1 MTEDADVT
9 VVPTKPTKPK
19 RRDTMRRAALV
30 TQVDD
35 GPEPGTLREGPRR
48 ILIAGA
54 HRLVAVHL
62 IEQLLADANVDVVIA
77 VTRGT
82 CPPSLLGADPERFLF
97 VSADLSKRRQVD
109 NLFLLDRLREKPLDT
124 VLHLAFQGD
133 PSGYTKRNHDFNVN
147 SAKHLLEASLRHLVG
162 KYIFL
167 SSDAVYRIGARG
179 DYKVREDAELN
190 LDPKVHPILR
200 DTIDAEFI
208 CRAKM
213 DDLETE
219 VMVLRPSGVFGG
231 GVISGLN
238 LLFESNPPVLPVG
251 FDPMINPTTKE
262 NLSRDLMLAINLH
275 GKGVYNVA
283 GVTVGPLSKFLEERG
298 IAPLRVPGPA
308 LKLLNRA
315 QRLLGMTRY
324 HAGFHPRRLY
334 YSLVLDD
341 SRFEKIFRAHQN
353 RVPGVGG
360 G

>member
-1 MTEDADVT
+1 MSDDAEVKAT
-9 VVPTKPTKPK
+9 PGRKK

-30 TQVDD
+30 TQVDE
-35 GPEPGTLREGPRR
+35 GPEPGTLRAGRR
-48 ILIAGA
+48 RVLIAGA

-62 IEQLLADANVDVVIA
+62 IEHLLADPNVDA
-77 VTRGT
+77 VMAVARGA
-82 CPPSLLGADPERFLF
+82 CPPSLLGADPERFHF

-109 NLFLLDRLREKPLDT
+109 NLFLLDRFRDKPLDT
-124 VLHLAFQGD
+124 VVHLAFNGD
-133 PSGYTKRNHDFNVN
+133 PLGYTQRNHEFNVN

-190 LDPKVHPILR
+190 LDPAVHPILR

-219 VMVLRPSGVFGG
+219 IMVLRPSGVFGG

-262 NLSRDLMLAINLH
+262 HLSRDLMLALNLH

-298 IAPLRVPGPA
+298 IQPMRVPGPA

-315 QRLLGMTRY
+315 QRMLGMTRY

-341 SRFEKIFRAHQN
+341 SRFEKIFRAN
-353 RVPGVGG
+353 MDRVEALADE
-360 G
+360 